1 MLAPFEH
8 DIARYIVRYGMVELP
23 TIDENDQPANIRV
36 IDYIM
41 QELAFDNITFS
52 NPIYNKLVGECRKLI
67 ETDWEN
73 DRASAEAASLQLR
86 TEEWEKGTDEI
97 RRTAVNLDQI
107 TQKEKMLLEAIDERH
122 YERLDK
128 HTEMF
133 FIHRLASSPDDDI
146 RREVTEMASS
156 KHKLSKVHSKYSH
169 IESERERLD
178 ELLPRAIY
186 ALKDAMLQCDIR
198 NKRELLKQVA
208 QNGDMES
215 VKKVMQEIAALGD
228 LRRDYAQ
235 KLGDRVVLP
244 KG

>member
-1 MLAPFEH
+1 
-8 DIARYIVRYGMVELP
+8 
-23 TIDENDQPANIRV
+23 
-36 IDYIM
+36 
-41 QELAFDNITFS
+41 
-52 NPIYNKLVGECRKLI
+52 
-67 ETDWEN
+67 
-73 DRASAEAASLQLR
+73 
-86 TEEWEKGTDEI
+86 
-97 RRTAVNLDQI
+97 
-107 TQKEKMLLEAIDERH
+107 
-122 YERLDK
+122 
-128 HTEMF
+128 
-133 FIHRLASSPDDDI
+133 
-146 RREVTEMASS
+146 MASS

-198 NKRELLKQVA
+198 NKRELLRQVA